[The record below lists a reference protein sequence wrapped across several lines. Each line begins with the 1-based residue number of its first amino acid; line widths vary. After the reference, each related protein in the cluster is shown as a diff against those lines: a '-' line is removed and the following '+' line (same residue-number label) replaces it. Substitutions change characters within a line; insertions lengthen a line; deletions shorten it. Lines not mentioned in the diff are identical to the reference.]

1 MYLIIIIISF
11 IARSVSEVGIQETK
25 LHNFNATIKITID
38 LKRNRVDTI
47 VKLQNKINRH
57 FHG

>member
-11 IARSVSEVGIQETK
+11 IARSVSEVVQETK

-38 LKRNRVDTI
+38 LKRNRVATI